1 MYTECVMNGAK
12 PEETSLFISNNM
24 FKILSIRKKKHVVSS
39 SFLGVL
45 YGVMVALSF
54 TLYVTI
60 GIAQYMSTMISGLV
74 VQNQAFMNGGFLSSI
89 FNAEFSVQ
97 PLITMAFCVILIH
110 AFFSSLMLP
119 MLRGGHLAGAAIHF
133 IVLLW
138 IGAFASFAVDMM
150 LRTLLAG

>member
-1 MYTECVMNGAK
+1 
-12 PEETSLFISNNM
+12 M

-45 YGVMVALSF
+45 YGVMVALAF

-150 LRTLLAG
+150 LKTLLAG